1 MKPVRIR
8 LALMLA
14 LAMQVA
20 PPPLLADTA
29 GNGTAGDEA
38 APPETAPGG
47 TAPDDGA
54 ADGRSL
60 IEEGARLFLRG
71 LWAEMEPGL
80 GEMLDALEEMR
91 PLIEEWGP
99 RLHELIGMMDDIRN
113 YEPPRM
119 LPNGDIIIRR
129 RTAPDGSGPP
139 PPEPGA
145 EIEL

>member
-1 MKPVRIR
+1 MKPARIR

-14 LAMQVA
+14 LAMQAA

-29 GNGTAGDEA
+29 GNGTAGDEM
-38 APPETAPGG
+38 PGDEG
-47 TAPDDGA
+47 GG
-54 ADGRSL
+54 DGRSL

-80 GEMLDALEEMR
+80 GEMLDALEEIR
-91 PLIEEWGP
+91 PLVEEWGP
-99 RLHELIGMMDDIRN
+99 RLHELAGMMDDIRN

-129 RTAPDGSGPP
+129 RRPPPDGSGPP

-145 EIEL
+145 EIDL